1 MHLMLSCVSFEEVS
15 QANETFNS
23 GADGNL
29 AKASEELFLSQTSRL
44 RSRKAQKIG
53 KKEVCE
59 DIWTLNLL
67 SFSSLWFV
75 LFFMTD

>member
-29 AKASEELFLSQTSRL
+29 AKASEQLLLSQT

-53 KKEVCE
+53 KKEMCK

-67 SFSSLWFV
+67 PSVLSVLSFSL
-75 LFFMTD
+75 

>member
-29 AKASEELFLSQTSRL
+29 AKASFFPRQADWDLEKL
-44 RSRKAQKIG
+44 RR
-53 KKEVCE
+53 
-59 DIWTLNLL
+59 
-67 SFSSLWFV
+67 
-75 LFFMTD
+75 

>member
-29 AKASEELFLSQTSRL
+29 AKASEQLLLSQT

-53 KKEVCE
+53 KKMCK

-67 SFSSLWFV
+67 PSVLSV
-75 LFFMTD
+75 LFFSL